1 MRCLEFYIAAVTA
14 ALLFASCDDSTSVNS
29 ATDSEQKEFTRID
42 TVYVRDTVSIRD
54 TISSSDTVTV
64 KDTVTLHDTI
74 IDCTSKDNGDG
85 SVTLTCGDSSQV
97 LYPAICNGRSYD
109 ANTQIC
115 DEGEIK
121 DVCAGIVYD
130 KEVQLCENG
139 KLYGYFTDPRDRQ
152 VYKMVT
158 IGEQTWMAQ
167 NLNFRVDS
175 SWCGG
180 GIHKFPMT
188 SR

>member
-14 ALLFASCDDSTSVNS
+14 ALLFASCNDSTSVNS

-42 TVYVRDTVSIRD
+42 TVYVRDTVNIR
-54 TISSSDTVTV
+54 
-64 KDTVTLHDTI
+64 DTI

-139 KLYGYFTDPRDRQ
+139 KLYDYFTDPRDRQ